1 LLELTQSSGSTL
13 DFLSGGGEMGAR
25 MRDLDWTKT
34 PLGDPSRWPQS
45 LRTIVRVMLDSR
57 YAMWML
63 WGPELTFFCNDAY
76 LPTVGI
82 KREWVLGARSD
93 KVWEEIWPDIGPRI
107 QNVLEH
113 GQATWDEGLLL
124 FLERSGFAEETY
136 HTFSYSPV
144 YDDLSRIAG
153 MLCVVTEVTQRV
165 IGERRLRALRDLAAR
180 GTGVETVQQA
190 CDRLMGVLR
199 GNAFDVPFACLYLL
213 EEGAEGARLGACTAE
228 IPPLFRPSRL
238 EAASPEP
245 WPLGRLMARNEAL
258 IVPLP
263 SGPESIPSPFRAS
276 PVASAMVLPVQGQG
290 SSTCVAVLVAGISPR
305 RALDEDYRGFFQ
317 LIAGQFSAALGDAQA
332 YEAERRRAE
341 ALAKIDEAKTAFFSN
356 VSHEFRTPLTLML
369 GPLEAAAA
377 HPDTPPWVREQ
388 LALAQRNASRL
399 LKLVNSLLDFSR
411 IEAGRVQASFEPT
424 DAAAF
429 TTDLASSFRS
439 AIEAA
444 GLAFRVECDPIGEPL
459 FLDREMWEKIVLN
472 LLSNAFKF
480 TFFGEI
486 AVRLQRDGAWVSLE
500 ITDTGVGIPHE
511 EIPRLFERFYRVETT
526 QGRTQEGSGIGL
538 ALVQELV
545 KLHGGRIEAAS
556 ELGRGSRFGIH
567 LPLGAAHLPPDRVKA
582 PRALASTAT
591 GALAYVQ
598 EALRWIPEGQSARTH
613 LTALDATPLT
623 LAERGVTAG
632 ARIIVADDNAD
643 MRAYLAQLLG
653 VVYRVEVVADG
664 EAALAAVRRE
674 RPDLILSDIMMPR
687 LDGSGLLKA
696 LRADESLRSIPL
708 ILLSARAG
716 EEARIEGLQSGAD
729 EYLAKPFSA
738 RELTAR
744 IAGLLELAR
753 VRREADAVVRESE
766 ERLRLAL
773 DAAAMGTFVWLIDE
787 GERRH
792 DASMLALFGLPPG
805 AALNFEQGAS
815 SLIHPEDAER
825 YAQGVAHALEPDSGG
840 VLREDVRVRLPEG
853 SYRWLSI
860 TGQVYFEGRP
870 PRATRMAGVA
880 IDISSRKQVEQ
891 ALRGQTLQYEG
902 LLNGAP
908 LGVFLV
914 GGNFRIR
921 QVNPLARPVFS
932 DVPHLTSRDF
942 GEVLRLVLEKDS
954 ADEIERAFRR
964 TLETGERYV
973 AREHAEQRLT
983 RGAVEYYEW
992 EIQRIPLPDGGY
1004 GVVCYFR
1011 NISAHVNARI
1021 RLEAADRQKNE
1032 FLAMLA
1038 HELRNPLAP
1047 IRNAGELL
1055 VRMASPDPQAR
1066 AVTQMLQRQA
1076 TVLARLVEDLLDVS
1090 RITQGRIVLK
1100 RQTLK
1105 LADVVAQAMETVEP
1119 MIQERRHKIS
1129 VMSHEPLRVNADATR
1144 LVQCVVNLLN
1154 NAAKYTQPGGE
1165 IRVESC
1171 AESGEAVLAISDNGP
1186 GISAD
1191 LLPQI
1196 FDLFVQSERTLDRAQ
1211 GGLGIGLSLV
1221 KRLIEM
1227 HDGRVTASSAG
1238 PGRGAMFVIRLPL
1251 VKHDEEQVREAAVSA
1266 SSARILVVDD
1276 NADAADSLKL
1286 LLQLDGHR
1294 VEAALSS
1301 AEALERVRSFKPEIV
1316 LLDIGLPDM
1325 DGYEVARRI
1334 RAVPEHAR
1342 VQLIALTGYGQAEDK
1357 ERAKASG
1364 FDDHLI
1370 KPVDYSALQQALKR
1384 P

>member
-1 LLELTQSSGSTL
+1 LLESSQLSGSNL
-13 DFLSGGGEMGAR
+13 DFLIGGGEVGVRLRAH
-25 MRDLDWTKT
+25 DWTKT

-63 WGPELTFFCNDAY
+63 WGPDLTFFCNDAY

-144 YDDLSRIAG
+144 YDDQSRIAG

-180 GTGVETVQQA
+180 GAGVETVQQA
-190 CDRLMGVLR
+190 CDRLMGVLH

-213 EEGAEGARLGACTAE
+213 EEGAEGAQLAACTGE
-228 IPPLFRPSRL
+228 IPQVFRPARL
-238 EAASPEP
+238 EAVRAEP
-245 WPLGRLMARNEAL
+245 WPLARLIARNEAL
-258 IVPLP
+258 IVPL

-276 PVASAMVLPVQGQG
+276 PVASALVLPVQGQG
-290 SSTCVAVLVAGISPR
+290 SSNCVALLVAGISPR
-305 RALDEDYRGFFQ
+305 RALDEDYRAFFH
-317 LIAGQFSAALGDAQA
+317 LIAGQFSAALADAQA

-369 GPLEAAAA
+369 GPLEAAATHA
-377 HPDTPPWVREQ
+377 DTPPWVREQ
-388 LALAQRNASRL
+388 LALAQRNSLRL

-444 GLAFRVECDPIGEPL
+444 GLTFRVECDPIGEPL

-486 AVRLQRDGAWVSLE
+486 AVSLQRDGAWVSLE
-500 ITDTGVGIPHE
+500 IADTGVGIPRE

-556 ELGRGSRFGIH
+556 ELGRGSRFGIR
-567 LPLGAAHLPPDRVKA
+567 LPLGAAHLPPERVKA
-582 PRALASTAT
+582 PRALASAAT
-591 GALAYVQ
+591 SALAYVQ
-598 EALRWIPEGQSARTH
+598 EALRWIPEGPNAPTH
-613 LTALDATPLT
+613 LTALDTAPLAVAGRGATV
-623 LAERGVTAG
+623 E
-632 ARIIVADDNAD
+632 ARILVADDNAD

-653 VVYRVEVVADG
+653 AIYRVEVVADG
-664 EAALAAVRRE
+664 EAALAAARRE

-687 LDGSGLLKA
+687 LDGTGLLKA

-753 VRREADAVVRESE
+753 VRRETDAVVR
-766 ERLRLAL
+766 
-773 DAAAMGTFVWLIDE
+773 
-787 GERRH
+787 
-792 DASMLALFGLPPG
+792 
-805 AALNFEQGAS
+805 
-815 SLIHPEDAER
+815 
-825 YAQGVAHALEPDSGG
+825 AQ
-840 VLREDVRVRLPEG
+840 
-853 SYRWLSI
+853 
-860 TGQVYFEGRP
+860 
-870 PRATRMAGVA
+870 
-880 IDISSRKQVEQ
+880 K
-891 ALRGQTLQYEG
+891 LQYEG

-914 GGNFRIR
+914 DGDFRIR
-921 QVNPLARPVFS
+921 QVNPVARPVFS
-932 DVPHLTSRDF
+932 DIPHLTTRDF
-942 GEVLRLVLEKDS
+942 GEVLRLLLEKDS
-954 ADEIERAFRR
+954 AEEIEHAFRR
-964 TLETGERYV
+964 TLETGEPYV
-973 AREHAEQRLT
+973 AREHAERRLV

-992 EIQRIPLPDGGY
+992 EILRIPLPDGGY

-1011 NISAHVNARI
+1011 NISAHVYARI

-1047 IRNAGELL
+1047 IRNASELL
-1055 VRMASPDPQAR
+1055 ARMASPDPQTR

-1076 TVLARLVEDLLDVS
+1076 SVLARLVEDLLDVS

-1129 VMSHEPLRVNADATR
+1129 VMCHEPLRVNADATR

-1165 IRVESC
+1165 ICVESS

-1227 HDGRVTASSAG
+1227 HDGRVSASSAG
-1238 PGRGAMFVIRLPL
+1238 PGRGATFVIRLPL
-1251 VKHDEEQVREAAVSA
+1251 AKYDEEQVREAAVSA

-1301 AEALERVRSFKPEIV
+1301 AEALERVHSFKPEIV

-1334 RAVPEHAR
+1334 RAMPALAG
-1342 VQLIALTGYGQAEDK
+1342 VQLIALTGYGQSEDK

>member
-1 LLELTQSSGSTL
+1 LLELAQSPGSNL

-25 MRDLDWTKT
+25 LRALDWTKT

-144 YDDLSRIAG
+144 YDDQSRIAG

-180 GTGVETVQQA
+180 AAGVETVQQA
-190 CDRLMGVLR
+190 CDRLIGVLR

-213 EEGAEGARLGACTAE
+213 EEGAEGARLAACTGE
-228 IPPLFRPSRL
+228 VPELLRPSRL
-238 EAASPEP
+238 EGSCPEP
-245 WPLGRLMARNEAL
+245 WPLAQVIAHNEAR
-258 IVPLP
+258 IVPLQS
-263 SGPESIPSPFRAS
+263 SGESIPSPFRGS
-276 PVASAMVLPVQGQG
+276 PVSRALVLPVQGQG
-290 SSTCVAVLVAGISPR
+290 SSTCVALLVAGISPR

-317 LIAGQFSAALGDAQA
+317 LIAGQFAAALADAQA

-341 ALAKIDEAKTAFFSN
+341 ALAEIDQAKTAFFSN

-369 GPLEAAAA
+369 GPIEAAAT
-377 HPDTPPWVREQ
+377 HPDTPPSVREQ
-388 LALAQRNASRL
+388 LILAQRNSLRL

-429 TTDLASSFRS
+429 TKDLASSFRS

-459 FLDREMWEKIVLN
+459 FLDREMWEKIVFN

-486 AVRLQRDGAWVSLE
+486 AVRLRRDGAWAALE
-500 ITDTGVGIPHE
+500 IADTGVGIPHA

-556 ELGRGSRFGIH
+556 ELGRGSRFGVR
-567 LPLGAAHLPPDRVKA
+567 LPLGAAHLPADRVKA
-582 PRALASTAT
+582 SRALTSTAT

-598 EALRWIPEGQSARTH
+598 EALRWMPEGQSAAVH
-613 LTALDATPLT
+613 LTALDAAPVA
-623 LAERGVTAG
+623 LAQGGATVG
-632 ARIIVADDNAD
+632 ARLIVADDNAD
-643 MRAYLAQLLG
+643 MRAYLEQLLG
-653 VVYRVEVVADG
+653 AIYRVEAVADG

-687 LDGSGLLKA
+687 LDGFGLLKA

-773 DAAAMGTFVWLIDE
+773 DAAAMGTFVWLIEE

-792 DASMLALFGLPPG
+792 DTAMLALFGLPPG
-805 AALNFEQGAS
+805 AALNFEEGGS

-825 YAQGVAHALEPDSGG
+825 YAQAVARALEPVGG
-840 VLREDVRVRLPEG
+840 GMLHQDIRVRLPEG

-870 PRATRMAGVA
+870 PRAARVAGVA

-891 ALRGQTLQYEG
+891 ALRRQTLQ
-902 LLNGAP
+902 
-908 LGVFLV
+908 
-914 GGNFRIR
+914 
-921 QVNPLARPVFS
+921 
-932 DVPHLTSRDF
+932 
-942 GEVLRLVLEKDS
+942 
-954 ADEIERAFRR
+954 
-964 TLETGERYV
+964 
-973 AREHAEQRLT
+973 
-983 RGAVEYYEW
+983 
-992 EIQRIPLPDGGY
+992 
-1004 GVVCYFR
+1004 
-1011 NISAHVNARI
+1011 
-1021 RLEAADRQKNE
+1021 LEAADRQKNE

-1047 IRNAGELL
+1047 IRNASELL
-1055 VRMASPDPQAR
+1055 ARMASPDPQTR

-1076 TVLARLVEDLLDVS
+1076 AVLARLVDDLLDVS

-1100 RQTLK
+1100 RQNLK
-1105 LADVVAQAMETVEP
+1105 LADVIAQAMETVEP

-1144 LVQCVVNLLN
+1144 LVQCVVNLLT
-1154 NAAKYTQPGGE
+1154 NATKYTQPGGE
-1165 IRVESC
+1165 IRVESF
-1171 AESGEAVLAISDNGP
+1171 AQAGEAVLAISDNGP

-1227 HDGRVTASSAG
+1227 HDGRVSASSAG
-1238 PGRGAMFVIRLPL
+1238 PGRGSTFEIRLPL
-1251 VKHDEEQVREAAVSA
+1251 AKYDEEQVREAVVSA
-1266 SSARILVVDD
+1266 PSARILVVDD

-1286 LLQLDGHR
+1286 LLELDGHQ
-1294 VEAALSS
+1294 VESALSS
-1301 AEALERVRSFKPEIV
+1301 AEALARVHSFKPEIV
-1316 LLDIGLPDM
+1316 LLDIGLPDT

-1334 RAVPEHAR
+1334 RAMPALAGMR
-1342 VQLIALTGYGQAEDK
+1342 LIALTGYGQAEDK

-1370 KPVDYSALQQALKR
+1370 KPVDYSALQRALK
-1384 P
+1384 PP